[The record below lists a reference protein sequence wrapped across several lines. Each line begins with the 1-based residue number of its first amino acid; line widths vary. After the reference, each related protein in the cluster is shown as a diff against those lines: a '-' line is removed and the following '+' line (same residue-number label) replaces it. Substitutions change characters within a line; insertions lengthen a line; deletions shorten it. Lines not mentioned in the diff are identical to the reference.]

1 MNPTHGI
8 WKCTICLLLAMLLS
22 SCGPAQVST
31 PQPKPPT
38 TEVEK
43 QNTAEV
49 PATATPDR
57 MDPESDD
64 SDHDGLVDEWELN
77 KTLTDPTNTDTDQDG
92 LQDGQEVFQYKTSP
106 LLRDT
111 DGDGL
116 TDFEEMKNGGT
127 SPLLADMPQL
137 SIELFGS
144 PSIDVH
150 YEIGQ
155 SAKTET
161 IELVENKE
169 KQEDTESVKTNMS
182 IENNVKLHTEAEV
195 GTSQWPPSASAKLTT
210 DTTFSHGYFQNTS
223 SNWEQSSLQNIQKK
237 YEKLTTEKAEY
248 SVGKLSVALKITNLS
263 AMSINLENLIVNV
276 YQPNKTLIGNIK
288 PNSDTWKA
296 GGGLLKPGGSITIT
310 LENDQIPAQKV
321 QAMLENPTALIFE
334 VASYGMFMVN
344 DVADAS
350 QKTTNF
356 DILAQNV
363 IKQTGMISINYGDGT
378 LERYLVATNVERN
391 ADGSARG
398 ISLAKALSEIIGLQ
412 YQTCEQKDTNGP
424 TGIMVLCKI
433 EDRET
438 FDYRN
443 DDNDTTSGYGF
454 WTIGGTGPQFGLG
467 GPRNFNDILLKPK
480 QSVYL
485 VYFKDSDGD
494 QIFDSE
500 EYLLGT
506 DKDRADTDG
515 DGLTDYEEAK
525 AGWLIKLTDR
535 GKSPYLEYSNPI
547 FSNSDGDGW
556 NDKVEFENKTNPRLA
571 DTDGDNLNDD
581 QDDMPLGT
589 CLTNQKRLGLAAW
602 WQPTFDEL
610 NNKYLAKNIWKT
622 DLTLPDGDLVGYDPT
637 KAGQGMVFSD
647 GNIAYFSLN
656 RGLNSNEQYITMKSN
671 EVLDLSGKPAFTIAV
686 DAIWDGTMA
695 SGQDRATLLAK
706 GSTFGLYINKD
717 GAITFNVYTRMH
729 EKCWGNITGWDET
742 CSDRGSYNTMQT
754 QTTAGNTIVKN
765 KKHHILAAFNE
776 GVMLIYV
783 DGEKKLDFQTYG
795 TWSNTWSRYNS
806 RFENLITDNDPLVIG
821 NMLQGDSP
829 FKGRITNIQFFNV
842 HMLPDNVANL
852 YRYGLCTPSP

>member
-1 MNPTHGI
+1 MLIGVVFVF
-8 WKCTICLLLAMLLS
+8 LAMTVS
-22 SCGPAQVST
+22 TCGPAEITTEPS
-31 PQPKPPT
+31 PSKPPP
-38 TEVEK
+38 VET
-43 QNTAEV
+43 QNTAEI
-49 PATATPDR
+49 PATATPEWV
-57 MDPESDD
+57 DPESDD
-64 SDHDGLVDEWELN
+64 WDGDGLANDREMN
-77 KTLTDPTNTDTDQDG
+77 TTLTDPNDMDTDKDR
-92 LQDGQEVFQYKTSP
+92 LKDGQEVLQYKTSA
-106 LLRDT
+106 LLADT

-116 TDFEEMKNGGT
+116 SDYDEIKNGGT

-155 SAKTET
+155 MKKTET

-169 KQEDTESVKTNMS
+169 KKEDTESVKTNMS

-210 DTTFSHGYFQNTS
+210 DTTFSQGYFQNTS
-223 SNWEQSSLQNIQKK
+223 SNWEQSSLENIQKK
-237 YEKLTTEKAEY
+237 HEQLTTEKVEY

-276 YQPNKTLIGNIK
+276 YQPDKTLIGNIK
-288 PNSDTWKA
+288 PNPETWRA
-296 GGGLLKPGGSITIT
+296 GGGLLKPGGSFTIT

-334 VASYGMFMVN
+334 VASYGMFMVSDAN
-344 DVADAS
+344 DMS

-378 LERYLVATNVERN
+378 LERHLVASNVERN
-391 ADGSARG
+391 FDGSAKG
-398 ISLAKALSEIIGLQ
+398 IPLAKALSEMIGLQ
-412 YQTCEQKDTNGP
+412 YQTCEQKDADGP
-424 TGIMVLCKI
+424 TGITVLCKI

-443 DDNDTTSGYGF
+443 DGNDNTNGYGF

-467 GPRNFNDILLKPK
+467 GPKNFNDILLKPK

-494 QIFDSE
+494 RIFDSD

-506 DKDRADTDG
+506 DKARADTDG
-515 DGLTDYEEAK
+515 DRLSDYDEAR
-525 AGWLIKLTDR
+525 AGWVITLTDR
-535 GKSPYLEYSNPI
+535 NKPSYSSYSDPLLANT
-547 FSNSDGDGW
+547 DGDGW
-556 NDKVEFENKTNPRLA
+556 NDNVEFEYKTDPQLA
-571 DTDGDNLNDD
+571 DTDGDNLDDD
-581 QDDMPLGT
+581 QDDMPLGS
-589 CLTNQKRLGLAAW
+589 CLTNPKRLGLAAW
-602 WQPTFDEL
+602 WQPAFDEV

-622 DLTLPDGDLVGYDPT
+622 DLTLPGGDLEGYDPM
-637 KAGQGMVFSD
+637 KAGQGLVFSE

-671 EVLDLSGKPAFTIAV
+671 EVLDLSGKTAFTIAADV
-686 DAIWDGTMA
+686 IWDGTMA
-695 SGQDRATLLAK
+695 SGQDTATLLAK

-717 GAITFNVYTRMH
+717 GAITFKVFTRMH
-729 EKCWGNITGWDET
+729 EKCWGKITGWDDT
-742 CSDRGSYNTMQT
+742 CSDRGSYNTVQT

-765 KKHHILAAFNE
+765 KKHHILATFNE

-783 DGEKKLDFQTYG
+783 DGEKKLDYQTYG
-795 TWSNTWSRYNS
+795 GWSDALYKYKS
-806 RFENLITDNDPLVIG
+806 RFENLITDKDSLLIG
-821 NMLQGDSP
+821 NTLEGELP
-829 FKGRITNIQFFNV
+829 FKGRITNIQLFNA
-842 HMLPDNVANL
+842 HMLPDNIEYL